1 MNSYLEKLGLG
12 WKAVLP
18 YHNSD
23 GNTIIMQGGP
33 LNEATGIFPFV
44 DYNRFTYMDESL
56 ELGVKNSLEI
66 YLRDEKVTKAA
77 LKDMGVFLP
86 DFVVPTFLNVKR
98 NKATLESVPHELYV
112 DGDLAIT
119 LRITYHPTDT
129 LLEDLKINLNVTD
142 DILKEFGMDFDTL
155 YQYSLM
161 NPVNQKNI
169 TMKPFSNDPETREI
183 YIMSTEAHYLGAS
196 AMLYESKIHEMS
208 DKLGGD
214 MILIPNSIN
223 HCLALSNKNKAGK
236 SWVQETLYNAKQ
248 DGYQKREM
256 DLSDYLYAYNRET
269 DEIRKTSQRVRQ
281 KPKMNK
287 NVSR

>member
-1 MNSYLEKLGLG
+1 MTKQEYYISFTEQMNSYLEKLGLG

-142 DILKEFGMDFDTL
+142 DILKEL
-155 YQYSLM
+155 
-161 NPVNQKNI
+161 
-169 TMKPFSNDPETREI
+169 EW
-183 YIMSTEAHYLGAS
+183 
-196 AMLYESKIHEMS
+196 
-208 DKLGGD
+208 
-214 MILIPNSIN
+214 ILIPFTSIR
-223 HCLALSNKNKAGK
+223 L
-236 SWVQETLYNAKQ
+236 
-248 DGYQKREM
+248 
-256 DLSDYLYAYNRET
+256 
-269 DEIRKTSQRVRQ
+269 
-281 KPKMNK
+281 
-287 NVSR
+287 